1 MDTTTSQA
9 AQKTSDGKATPRQQP
24 ARRMQ
29 ATYEA
34 ANNEIAA
41 MRYHGMTTSMSPASR
56 NRVEVPG
63 PGHYNVGKGDEV
75 LCKVNNRRTVFSKQ
89 ERFRP
94 VPPYLPGET
103 RPREK
108 QPGPADYEI
117 EQKTCLGKY
126 RSGKVQRAPSWSIPK
141 RKPLEIAKTS
151 C

>member
-75 LCKVNNRRTVFSKQ
+75 LCKARAALLAWGNAT
-89 ERFRP
+89 EREAAWPCGLRDRAENMFGQ
-94 VPPYLPGET
+94 VPQ
-103 RPREK
+103 R
-108 QPGPADYEI
+108 QGPA
-117 EQKTCLGKY
+117 C
-126 RSGKVQRAPSWSIPK
+126 
-141 RKPLEIAKTS
+141 AKLVHTETQAAGDCEDFLLS
-151 C
+151 V